1 MNLLKSLMTISFVT
15 FFSRILGFIRDAI
28 IAKTFG
34 AGIATDAFFIAFK
47 LPNLLRRIFSDGIFS
62 QIFIPILEE
71 HKNKKKVNSIKT
83 LISCT
88 TGLFIL
94 ILIIT
99 AIIGIIIAP
108 WIVIIIAPG
117 FLDIPEKFTL
127 TIKLLRLTFP
137 YIILISLASLA
148 TAVLNTWNRFLI
160 PAFSPTLLNI
170 SIISFATFGTSFFNP
185 PIIALAWS
193 VIVGG
198 FLQIGYQLP
207 ELKKIKMLVLPSLQ
221 FQNNEIWKMLKSIG
235 PAIICVSINQI
246 SNIINTIFSSYLT
259 SGSISWIY
267 YADRLMEI
275 PSGLHGIALS
285 NILLSVLSRNYCCGN
300 YIEYSRLLDW
310 GLRICFIL
318 GFPSAIILGILAHPL
333 IVTLFQYGQFS
344 SFDTL
349 MTKQALISYSIGVIG
364 FLGVKVL
371 SPAFY
376 SRKDLKTPIH
386 MAIITVI
393 ITQLINVACINTLKH
408 ISLSLSISLGACINF
423 ILLYWQLRKKKIFQP
438 QPGWLNFIIRLLI
451 ASTTMTLIL
460 LGMLQIMPD
469 WETGNMIHR
478 LCRLISVIFIGI
490 FSYLIVLWIIGISLK
505 YLSYFIND

>member
-1 MNLLKSLMTISFVT
+1 MNLLKSLITISFVT
-15 FFSRILGFIRDAI
+15 FLSRILGFIRDAI

-34 AGIATDAFFIAFK
+34 AGIATDAFFLAFK

-71 HKNKKKVNSIKT
+71 HKNKKKETSIKT

-99 AIIGIIIAP
+99 SIIGVLIAP

-137 YIILISLASLA
+137 YIILISLASLV

-160 PAFSPTLLNI
+160 PAFSPTLLNF
-170 SIISFATFGTSFFNP
+170 SIIMFTIFGTSFFHP
-185 PIIALAWS
+185 PILALAWA
-193 VIVGG
+193 VILGG
-198 FLQIGYQLP
+198 FLQLSYQLP
-207 ELKKIKMLVLPSLQ
+207 ELKKIKMLVFPSLK
-221 FQNNEIWKMLKSIG
+221 FKNNEIWNMLKSVG

-300 YIEYSRLLDW
+300 YKEYSRLLDW

-318 GFPSAIILGILAHPL
+318 GFPSAIVLGMLAHPL
-333 IVTLFQYGQFS
+333 VATLFQYGQFT

-376 SRKDLKTPIH
+376 SRKDIKTPIN
-386 MAIITVI
+386 MAIITVLSTQI
-393 ITQLINVACINTLKH
+393 INIACINTLKH
-408 ISLSLSISLGACINF
+408 ISLSLSISLGSCINF
-423 ILLYWQLRKKKIFQP
+423 ALLYWQLRKKKIFTP
-438 QPGWLNFIIRLLI
+438 QPGWLNFLFRLLI
-451 ASTTMTLIL
+451 ASSAMIIIL
-460 LGMLQIMPD
+460 FIVLQIMPD
-469 WETGNMIHR
+469 WGTGNMVDR
-478 LCRLISVIFIGI
+478 LLRLTSVVIIGI
-490 FSYLIVLWIIGISLK
+490 LSYLTVLWIIGFSLK
-505 YLSYFIND
+505 YFSYFIND